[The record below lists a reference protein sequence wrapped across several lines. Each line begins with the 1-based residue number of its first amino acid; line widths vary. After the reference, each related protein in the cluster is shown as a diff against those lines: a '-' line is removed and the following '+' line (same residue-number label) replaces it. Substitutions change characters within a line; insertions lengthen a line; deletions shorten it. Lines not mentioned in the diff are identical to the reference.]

1 MRAGI
6 LFGGVEVVELRLM
19 VVAMVR
25 MMVLMAVRVMSF
37 FEKCSV
43 LVMEVEV
50 ECLGMSFGLVGGDIF
65 DLGGTFVALVVMM
78 EVDGFELE
86 EGDILRPVWGC
97 MNGRLYFLRRLSWMS
112 LGGKMS
118 LIDGRSF
125 GMVMRED
132 FFMDLFFL
140 DGTCLW
146 EVSGSKK
153 EEAVVVEVVAWVM
166 RANLRVL
173 LEVVILV

>member
-1 MRAGI
+1 
-6 LFGGVEVVELRLM
+6 
-19 VVAMVR
+19 
-25 MMVLMAVRVMSF
+25 
-37 FEKCSV
+37 
-43 LVMEVEV
+43 
-50 ECLGMSFGLVGGDIF
+50 
-65 DLGGTFVALVVMM
+65 
-78 EVDGFELE
+78 
-86 EGDILRPVWGC
+86 
-97 MNGRLYFLRRLSWMS
+97 
-112 LGGKMS
+112 MS

-125 GMVMRED
+125 GMVMQED

-140 DGTCLW
+140 YGTCLW